1 MNNFFK
7 FCWHFGFPF
16 ADVDCD
22 AFLNPVTPAP
32 ALLSAVSQSLDRPV
46 PGLRLRTAL
55 SVSQSRIRRRQLRTS
70 SHPRR
75 LTQDTYKVFSA
86 EIRLDS
92 TLILL

>member
-1 MNNFFK
+1 MNNFFFQ

-32 ALLSAVSQSLDRPV
+32 ALLSAVSHWTGRSLVSGSAPH
-46 PGLRLRTAL
+46 
-55 SVSQSRIRRRQLRTS
+55 SQSRIRRRQLRTS

-86 EIRLDS
+86 EIRLDR